1 MGQDLSKSLSSRAVN
16 AVYERRCQAH
26 VAMNGRNPTPEM
38 RQQFKKDVIHEA
50 KKLNK
55 SGGFNS

>member
-1 MGQDLSKSLSSRAVN
+1 
-16 AVYERRCQAH
+16 
-26 VAMNGRNPTPEM
+26 MNGRNPTPEM